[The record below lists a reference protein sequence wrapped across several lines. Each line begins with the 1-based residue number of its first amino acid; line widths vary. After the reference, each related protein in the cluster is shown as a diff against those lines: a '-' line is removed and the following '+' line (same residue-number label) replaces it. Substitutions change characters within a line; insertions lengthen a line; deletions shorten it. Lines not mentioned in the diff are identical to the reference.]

1 MGAVAFVVIAIA
13 CIVSAAINCGEVSA
27 RGDNHNSSPVL
38 AHASSAA
45 AVRPASGT
53 LWEHVAPGASV
64 YSQRKYKFNI
74 RRVGNEYRAY
84 ILESPSYRGRATDLH
99 STHRH
104 YDGWRYYVCWSN
116 PVTSYDDM
124 VNVAT
129 QWANCTQQ
137 YIEHGTR
144 F

>member
-1 MGAVAFVVIAIA
+1 MGAVAFVIIAIA

-27 RGDNHNSSPVL
+27 REGNHTPSP
-38 AHASSAA
+38 ASSAA
-45 AVRPASGT
+45 AARPASGT
-53 LWEHVAPGASV
+53 LWEHVAPGTSP
-64 YSQRKYKFNI
+64 YSQRKYRFNI

-84 ILESPSYRGRATDLH
+84 ILEFPSYRGRATDLH

-104 YDGWRYYVCWSN
+104 YDGGRYYVCWSM

-124 VNVAT
+124 VNIAT